1 MYKKIIVLFL
11 LLGTSIFVLPAESK
25 AAEKS
30 GTTITTNTLAASSA
44 ITPQR
49 YRRRWRNN
57 RRNYR
62 RSSWNY
68 GRYRRNYRGN
78 YRRSYRRVY
87 YTPYYRRNYRR
98 YRNY

>member
-11 LLGTSIFVLPAESK
+11 LLGTSIFVMPADTK
-25 AAEKS
+25 AAEKAE
-30 GTTITTNTLAASSA
+30 TTVTTNTLAASA
-44 ITPQR
+44 TLTPQR
-49 YRRRWRNN
+49 YRRRWRN
-57 RRNYR
+57 RGYYR

-68 GRYRRNYRGN
+68 GRYRRNN
-78 YRRSYRRVY
+78 YRRNNYRRYRRVY

>member
-11 LLGTSIFVLPAESK
+11 LLGTSVFVLPGETR
-25 AAEKS
+25 AADKGAAAIVE
-30 GTTITTNTLAASSA
+30 NTLASSA
-44 ITPQR
+44 ALTPQR

-57 RRNYR
+57 R

>member
-25 AAEKS
+25 AADK
-30 GTTITTNTLAASSA
+30 GAATIVETTLASSSA
-44 ITPQR
+44 LTPQR
-49 YRRRWRNN
+49 YRRRWRQNN
-57 RRNYR
+57 SWRSRRYYG
-62 RSSWNY
+62 WNQR
-68 GRYRRNYRGN
+68 RYRRNN

-98 YRNY
+98 YRIY

>member
-30 GTTITTNTLAASSA
+30 GTTITTNTLAASTA
-44 ITPQR
+44 VMPQR
-49 YRRRWRNN
+49 YRRRWRNRRYNSYRWNNRWNN
-57 RRNYR
+57 RRNY
-62 RSSWNY
+62 
-68 GRYRRNYRGN
+68 
-78 YRRSYRRVY
+78 RSYRRVY

>member
-11 LLGTSIFVLPAESK
+11 LLGTSIFVLPGETR

-30 GTTITTNTLAASSA
+30 ETTVTTNTLAASSA
-44 ITPQR
+44 VTPQR
-49 YRRRWRNN
+49 YRRRWRN
-57 RRNYR
+57 RGYYR

-68 GRYRRNYRGN
+68 GRYRRYNNRRNY
-78 YRRSYRRVY
+78 RSYRRVY